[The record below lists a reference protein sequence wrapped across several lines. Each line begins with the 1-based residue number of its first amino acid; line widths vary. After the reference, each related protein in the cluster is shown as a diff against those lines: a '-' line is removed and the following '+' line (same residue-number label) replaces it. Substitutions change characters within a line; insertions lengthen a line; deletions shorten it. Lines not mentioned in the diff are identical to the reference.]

1 MSVHVN
7 VHTYKIMRM
16 PIKVG
21 VRGMPHIPIVQPYS
35 SPVPFTSK

>member
-1 MSVHVN
+1 MN

-21 VRGMPHIPIVQPYS
+21 VRGIPHMPIVQPYPY
-35 SPVPFTSK
+35 PVPLASK